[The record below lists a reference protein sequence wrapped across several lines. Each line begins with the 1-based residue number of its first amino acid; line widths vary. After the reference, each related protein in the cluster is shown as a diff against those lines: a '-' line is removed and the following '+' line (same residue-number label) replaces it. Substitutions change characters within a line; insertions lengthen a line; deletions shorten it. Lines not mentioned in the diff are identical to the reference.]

1 MSYANFQKRMVH
13 DAGRI
18 HWRPEHYQTLAKHF
32 GVSEEQVAKAV
43 APAPAMASFPETVTK
58 GAVADVQRSFRW
70 TMNDGN
76 EIDRHGDQVIA
87 LGVDTSS
94 FRSNPIALLQ
104 HDTNKPIG
112 TWAGVH
118 AEGGKLKGT
127 LNLAPTHLGEYVREN
142 IAHNVLKT
150 ASIGFVPIEF
160 TPIKGGGFRFEKIE
174 LMETSIVSIP
184 ASRGSLR
191 ERELTP
197 DERKAEAAA
206 YRALAEADLAAVAQA
221 QREAAVEERMASTSP
236 AQRKREREAALIR
249 IRGQQ

>member
-18 HWRPEHYQTLAKHF
+18 HWKPEHFQTLAKYY
-32 GVSEEQVAKAV
+32 GVSEEQVAKGV
-43 APAPAMASFPETVTK
+43 APAPVMTSFPETVTK

-70 TMNDGN
+70 TINDGL
-76 EIDRHGDQVIA
+76 IDRHGDEVVA
-87 LGVDTSS
+87 LGVDTST

-104 HDTNKPIG
+104 HDANKPIG
-112 TWAGVH
+112 TWTGVH
-118 AEGGKLKGT
+118 AEGAKLKGT

-142 IAHNVLKT
+142 IAHNVFKA
-150 ASIGFVPIEF
+150 ASIGFVPLEF

-206 YRALAEADLAAVAQA
+206 YRAMAEADRAYVEKAK
-221 QREAAVEERMASTSP
+221 REAAVEEHMSRTTP
-236 AQRKREREAALIR
+236 AQRKRQRQLDVIR
-249 IRGQQ
+249 MRGGQ